1 MRLGEVVHGAGLP
14 RTRILQIGD
23 VHLPTAARTS
33 RSVDQKDR
41 TFSVEL
47 RNVISRQPI
56 KTVFKRL
63 YQLCSSGTVDGVLLM
78 GDMTD
83 FGRIEG
89 YSAGLNYVANALQ
102 LGLGRH
108 NQSIVAAIVPGNH
121 DIDRELAKLPSM
133 TAKFAP
139 LNAALHKAGL
149 EAIPV
154 EQSIVRQLGG
164 SDAPCTAVMMN
175 SCWGCGALEYIPQ
188 EFRTGVGAAIEAAIA
203 AGDPKVLSAYYDR
216 QFDTPAFSNESVEHL
231 VAQSAALPR
240 ERQLIVVAHHNLLPQ
255 RLTRLA
261 PYTELVNSGAV
272 RASLMEANRPV
283 LYLHGHIHTD
293 PIEVMS
299 VPGGDVLVCISAPP
313 AEAGFNL
320 LEIVFTRSGSP
331 LASHIVPWA
340 FDQSGILRQGQRRTI
355 PLIGRH
361 RRSLDDGLAQVYS
374 HLLLK
379 RQCYWADLARACGPY
394 FSSDMEARLQECIE
408 LLMADGS
415 ITVENY
421 ELRPES
427 WIVEARI

>member
-1 MRLGEVVHGAGLP
+1 MRLGEAGDRSGLP

-23 VHLPTAARTS
+23 VHLPSAARTS

-63 YQLCSSGTVDGVLLM
+63 YQLCSSGAVDGVLLM

-89 YSAGLNYVANALQ
+89 YRAGLNYVANALQ
-102 LGLGRH
+102 LGSGRR
-108 NQSIVAAIVPGNH
+108 NQSIVTGIVPGNH

-139 LNAALHKAGL
+139 LNAALHEAGL
-149 EAIPV
+149 EPIPV
-154 EQSIVRQLGG
+154 EQSVVRELG
-164 SDAPCTAVMMN
+164 SLDAPCTAVLMN

-203 AGDPKVLSAYYDR
+203 AGDAKVLGAYYNR
-216 QFDTPAFSNESVEHL
+216 QFDTPAFSNDSVEHL
-231 VAQSAALPR
+231 VEQSAFLPK
-240 ERQLIVVAHHNLLPQ
+240 ERQLLVVAHHNLLPQ

-272 RASLMEANRPV
+272 RASLMEADRPV

-320 LEIVFTRSGSP
+320 LEIVFTRAGNP
-331 LASHIVPWA
+331 LASHIVPWT

-361 RRSLDDGLAQVYS
+361 RRSMDDGLAKVYS
-374 HLLLK
+374 YLLAK
-379 RQCYWADLARACGPY
+379 RQCYWADLVRDCGSN
-394 FSSDMEARLQECIE
+394 FSNDVEARLQECVE

-415 ITVENY
+415 IAVENY